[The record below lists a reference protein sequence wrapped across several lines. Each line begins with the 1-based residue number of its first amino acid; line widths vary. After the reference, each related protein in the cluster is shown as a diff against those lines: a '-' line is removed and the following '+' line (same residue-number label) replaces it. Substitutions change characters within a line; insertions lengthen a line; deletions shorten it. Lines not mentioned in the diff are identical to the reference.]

1 MDPDL
6 LPVDACLQS
15 PTESAAES
23 PPPLIGPVTST
34 AIYKL
39 KMADNVCNLERFLQ
53 DSVAAA
59 QHAQEQALIHKRE
72 RSQYASAGSIAAM
85 TSSGSGVIA
94 CGGAD

>member
-1 MDPDL
+1 MDPDI

-15 PTESAAES
+15 PTETPQPVAG
-23 PPPLIGPVTST
+23 LVTST

-94 CGGAD
+94 CGSAD